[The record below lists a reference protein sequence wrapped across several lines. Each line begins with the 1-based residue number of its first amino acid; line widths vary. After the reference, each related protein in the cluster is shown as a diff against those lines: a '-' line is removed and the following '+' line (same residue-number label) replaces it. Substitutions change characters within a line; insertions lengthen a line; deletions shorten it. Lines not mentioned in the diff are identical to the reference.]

1 MTARLACTRMMVR
14 EKHWPAHYLSSSVKG
29 GVGNLMFPC
38 CHHVC
43 LPVEAGHWSLLMMWL
58 LTEGLIM
65 INYEVNCHQNNLQSF
80 WYQNFEN
87 ATVLVYYRLKLMSA
101 TRVYKCSS
109 PSLHSFS
116 GQPARTR
123 QDIVSECDV
132 TTRRNISFIT
142 CLSVCLWISQQ
153 PTLFNYFT
161 THGNNIGNVKAI
173 LTAIVHVL
181 RVTVLSTAYYIWSL
195 PCLLQSSRV
204 DMFCAC
210 WGFLRVPR
218 HTFQRQTG
226 DSLLATGQYAS
237 MSTAHLR
244 AVDLSKV

>member
-1 MTARLACTRMMVR
+1 MTARLTCTRMMVR
-14 EKHWPAHYLSSSVKG
+14 EKHWPAHYLSSSVKR

-65 INYEVNCHQNNLQSF
+65 INYEVSPEQLTKLLVPKLWKCNSTCLLQVKVDVSNTCLQVF
-80 WYQNFEN
+80 QSIV
-87 ATVLVYYRLKLMSA
+87 TLI
-101 TRVYKCSS
+101 
-109 PSLHSFS
+109 
-116 GQPARTR
+116 ARTR
-123 QDIVSECDV
+123 QDIVSDCDV

-153 PTLFNYFT
+153 PTLFNHFT
-161 THGNNIGNVKAI
+161 TYGNNIGNVKAI

-226 DSLLATGQYAS
+226 DSLLATGQYVS

>member
-1 MTARLACTRMMVR
+1 MPASGSGSLEFTDDVTADRR
-14 EKHWPAHYLSSSVKG
+14 
-29 GVGNLMFPC
+29 
-38 CHHVC
+38 
-43 LPVEAGHWSLLMMWL
+43 
-58 LTEGLIM
+58 

-101 TRVYKCSS
+101 THVYKCSS

-142 CLSVCLWISQQ
+142 CQSVCLWISQR
-153 PTLFNYFT
+153 PTLFNHFT
-161 THGNNIGNVKAI
+161 TYGNNIGNVKAI

-181 RVTVLSTAYYIWSL
+181 RVTALSTAYYIWSL

-226 DSLLATGQYAS
+226 DSLLATGQYVS

>member
-1 MTARLACTRMMVR
+1 MPASGSGSLEFTDDVTADRR
-14 EKHWPAHYLSSSVKG
+14 
-29 GVGNLMFPC
+29 
-38 CHHVC
+38 
-43 LPVEAGHWSLLMMWL
+43 
-58 LTEGLIM
+58 

-101 TRVYKCSS
+101 THVYKCSS

-142 CLSVCLWISQQ
+142 CQRVCLWISQQ
-153 PTLFNYFT
+153 PTLFNHFT
-161 THGNNIGNVKAI
+161 TYGNNIGNVKAI

-181 RVTVLSTAYYIWSL
+181 RVSILYMKLTMPASKQPRGHVL
-195 PCLLQSSRV
+195 CLLGFPPGASSHIPKTNWWFFTGHRPICEYV
-204 DMFCAC
+204 HSSSQGC
-210 WGFLRVPR
+210 WPV
-218 HTFQRQTG
+218 
-226 DSLLATGQYAS
+226 
-237 MSTAHLR
+237 
-244 AVDLSKV
+244 